1 MDQSDQETPGNDKA
15 PGTYVVRKSSKL
27 AAAKAA
33 ATAARAAATAARAA
47 ATAAES
53 SRKPE
58 RLVSL
63 DAYRGLVMIVLAS
76 VGFGIAGMA
85 KWFVEAARDG
95 DDVVGP
101 ALDPEFW
108 QTVLYHFGHPEWI
121 SQTGTIDGT
130 WTGTLQ
136 IFCCSAWD
144 MIQPS
149 FMFMVGVSMVY
160 SYAKRAARGDS
171 VLRTFGHVITRSI
184 VLVLLGVF
192 LSSQWSKQTSW
203 TFANVLC
210 QIGLGYSFV
219 YLLLNR
225 RFSVQLFA
233 GAAILVG
240 YWLAFLLHPAPGPDF
255 DYASRGVGQEMPAG
269 SDGPAPLAD
278 KWKMPQTPNPWCQP
292 VDFARW
298 TKNVNPA
305 TDFDRR
311 FLNLFPRPEPFEF
324 NNGGYATLNFVP
336 SIFTMLLGVMAGQ
349 LLRGPRR
356 PIGKFGLLVLG
367 GTICLLLGASAGLT
381 VCPVV
386 KRIWTPSWALLA
398 GGWSL
403 WSLAVF
409 YLLIDVLR
417 VRFWTWPLVVVGTN
431 SIAVYVMF
439 QTIRGWTG
447 KMLQIHL
454 GEDYLPAWLM
464 QQFSPQVQKM
474 LGPEGPYGPVVAA
487 SMIALV
493 FWLICVW
500 LYRNKYFIRV

>member
-1 MDQSDQETPGNDKA
+1 MGKSDRETPGTDNT
-15 PGTYVVRKSSKL
+15 PGTYALANDAKLKKVRASK
-27 AAAKAA
+27 
-33 ATAARAAATAARAA
+33 
-47 ATAAES
+47 
-53 SRKPE
+53 KPE

-76 VGFGIAGMA
+76 TGFGIAAMA
-85 KWFVEAARDG
+85 RKFIDAAHNGIDIGAPAVE
-95 DDVVGP
+95 
-101 ALDPEFW
+101 PEFW

-121 SQTGTIDGT
+121 SQTGSFDGT
-130 WTGTLQ
+130 LAGSLQ

-144 MIQPS
+144 MIQAS

-160 SYAKRAARGDS
+160 SYAKRSERGDS
-171 VLRTFGHVITRSI
+171 AVRTLAHVMIRSA

-192 LSSQWSKQTSW
+192 LSSQWSEQTNWS
-203 TFANVLC
+203 FANVLC
-210 QIGLGYSFV
+210 QIGLGYPFV
-219 YLLLNR
+219 YLLLNQR
-225 RFSVQLFA
+225 LSGQVFA
-233 GAAILVG
+233 GAAILIG
-240 YWLAFLLHPAPGPDF
+240 FWLLFLLHPAPEPDF
-255 DYASRGVGQEMPAG
+255 DYASRGVGEEMPADH
-269 SDGPAPLAD
+269 DGPARLAAE
-278 KWKMPQTPNPWCQP
+278 WKMPDKPNPWVSP
-292 VDFARW
+292 VDYSRW

-305 TDFDRR
+305 ADFDRW
-311 FLNLFPRPEPFEF
+311 FLNLFLRPEPFEF
-324 NNGGYATLNFVP
+324 NKGGYATLNFVP

-356 PIGKFGLLVLG
+356 PMSKFGLLMLG
-367 GTICLLLGASAGLT
+367 GAICLLLGAASGMS

-403 WSLAVF
+403 WSLALF
-409 YLLIDVLR
+409 YFVIDVIR
-417 VRFWTWPLVVVGTN
+417 FRFWTWPLVVVGTN

-439 QTIRGWTG
+439 QTIRKWTG
-447 KMLQIHL
+447 RMLEIHL
-454 GEDYLPAWLM
+454 GDDYLPAWLM
-464 QQFSPQVQKM
+464 QRFSPETQAM